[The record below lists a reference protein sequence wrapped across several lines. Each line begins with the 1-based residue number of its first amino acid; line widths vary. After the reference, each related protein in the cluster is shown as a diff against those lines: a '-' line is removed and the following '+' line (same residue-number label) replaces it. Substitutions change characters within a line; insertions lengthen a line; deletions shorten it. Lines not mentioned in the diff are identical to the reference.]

1 MNLGLGFA
9 ALFLWAFQF
18 VFSLSH
24 FTPVTF
30 LTFPFPVLSQLPHTR
45 WPLMPSM
52 PNKDQSEQVSTEGT
66 ISKRIEKKQV
76 EERVAIGAHVVY
88 ETIRRE
94 GEDEL
99 IRPAAALAWSALAAG
114 LSMGFSF
121 IAEAL
126 LAAHLPDAPW
136 RPLISRAGYCV
147 GFLIVIL
154 GRQQL
159 FTENTLTVILP
170 LLLRKDLIT
179 LVRVLRLW
187 AVVLTA
193 NFVGTY
199 LFALTLGHIDLFSP
213 GVRQAFAEIGMAHL
227 GVGFGIIFTRAIFAG
242 WLIALMVWLL
252 PGAET
257 SRIAVIIIITYL
269 VGLGGLNH
277 IIAGSTTM
285 LYLVV
290 TKSISWGAYFTA
302 FFFPTLLGNI
312 VGGVS
317 LVAALGHAQVVG
329 GKD

>member
-1 MNLGLGFA
+1 MTKKPDKDEKE
-9 ALFLWAFQF
+9 
-18 VFSLSH
+18 SLPPDGS
-24 FTPVTF
+24 TIT
-30 LTFPFPVLSQLPHTR
+30 TR
-45 WPLMPSM
+45 A
-52 PNKDQSEQVSTEGT
+52 
-66 ISKRIEKKQV
+66 EKKQV
-76 EERVAIGAHVVY
+76 EERLAIGANVVY

-99 IRPAAALAWSALAAG
+99 ARPAAALAWSALAAG

-126 LAAHLPDAPW
+126 LSAHLPDAPW
-136 RPLISRAGYCV
+136 RPLISRLGYCI

-170 LLLRKDLIT
+170 LLLRKDLPT
-179 LVRVLRLW
+179 FLRVLRLW
-187 AVVLTA
+187 GVVLAA
-193 NFVGTY
+193 NFVGTL
-199 LFALTLGHIDLFSP
+199 LFASVIGHIQIFPAPVHQAFTAIGLGH
-213 GVRQAFAEIGMAHL
+213 L
-227 GVGFGIIFTRAIFAG
+227 GASFGITFTRAIFAG

-252 PGAET
+252 PGAE
-257 SRIAVIIIITYL
+257 SARISIVILITYI

-290 TKSISWGAYFTA
+290 THSISWGTYFTG
-302 FFFPTLLGNI
+302 FFFPTILGNI

-329 GKD
+329 GKE

>member
-1 MNLGLGFA
+1 MTKKPEKDEKE
-9 ALFLWAFQF
+9 
-18 VFSLSH
+18 SL
-24 FTPVTF
+24 PA
-30 LTFPFPVLSQLPHTR
+30 
-45 WPLMPSM
+45 
-52 PNKDQSEQVSTEGT
+52 DGGT
-66 ISKRIEKKQV
+66 ITTRAEKKQV
-76 EERVAIGAHVVY
+76 EERLAIGAHVVY

-99 IRPAAALAWSALAAG
+99 ARPAAALAWSALAAG

-126 LAAHLPDAPW
+126 LTAYLPDANW
-136 RPLISRAGYCV
+136 RPLISRLGYCI

-170 LLLRKDLIT
+170 LLLRKDLPT
-179 LVRVLRLW
+179 FLRVFRLW
-187 AVVLTA
+187 GIVLSA
-193 NFVGTY
+193 NFIGTF
-199 LFALTLGHIDLFSP
+199 LFATVIGHIQIFPDP
-213 GVRQAFAEIGMAHL
+213 VHQAFTSIGMSHL
-227 GVGFGIIFTRAIFAG
+227 GASFGIAFTRAIFAG

-252 PGAET
+252 PGAE
-257 SRIAVIIIITYL
+257 SARVSIIIIITYL

-290 TKSISWGAYFTA
+290 THSISWGAYFTN
-302 FFFPTLLGNI
+302 FFFPTVLGNI

-329 GKD
+329 GKE

>member
-1 MNLGLGFA
+1 MPKKSEKPETD
-9 ALFLWAFQF
+9 AL
-18 VFSLSH
+18 
-24 FTPVTF
+24 
-30 LTFPFPVLSQLPHTR
+30 
-45 WPLMPSM
+45 PS
-52 PNKDQSEQVSTEGT
+52 DGGT
-66 ISKRIEKKQV
+66 ISTRVEKKQV

-88 ETIRRE
+88 EAIRRE

-99 IRPAAALAWSALAAG
+99 HRPASALAWSALAAG

-126 LAAHLPDAPW
+126 LSAHLPDAPW
-136 RPLISRAGYCV
+136 RPLVSRLGYCV

-179 LVRVLRLW
+179 FVRVARLW
-187 AVVLTA
+187 AVVLSA
-193 NFVGTY
+193 NFVGTL
-199 LFALTLGHIDLFSP
+199 LFALALGYVHLFPPHVQEAFTTLGMD
-213 GVRQAFAEIGMAHL
+213 HL
-227 GVGFGIIFTRAIFAG
+227 GASFGIIFTRAIFAG

-252 PGAET
+252 PGAE
-257 SRIAVIIIITYL
+257 SARISVIIILTYL

-290 TKSISWGAYFTA
+290 THSISWGTYFTG

-312 VGGVS
+312 VGGTS

-329 GKD
+329 GKE

>member
-1 MNLGLGFA
+1 MTKKLDKTKNDPIPA
-9 ALFLWAFQF
+9 
-18 VFSLSH
+18 
-24 FTPVTF
+24 
-30 LTFPFPVLSQLPHTR
+30 
-45 WPLMPSM
+45 
-52 PNKDQSEQVSTEGT
+52 EGT
-66 ISKRIEKKQV
+66 ITTRVELKQV
-76 EERVAIGAHVVY
+76 EERIAIGAHVVY

-99 IRPAAALAWSALAAG
+99 HRPAAALAWSALAAG

-121 IAEAL
+121 VAEAL
-126 LAAHLPDAPW
+126 LQSHLPDTPW
-136 RPLISRAGYCV
+136 RPLISRLGYCL

-179 LVRVLRLW
+179 FSRVLRLW
-187 AVVLTA
+187 GVVLA
-193 NFVGTY
+193 LNLVGTY
-199 LFALTLGHIDLFSP
+199 LFALVLGSVAIFPAQIHQTFT
-213 GVRQAFAEIGMAHL
+213 AIGLSHL
-227 GVGFGIIFTRAIFAG
+227 GASFGITFARAIFAG

-252 PGAET
+252 PGAE
-257 SRIAVIIIITYL
+257 SARVSIIIIITYL

-290 TKSISWGAYFTA
+290 THSISWATYFTG
-302 FFFPTLLGNI
+302 FFFPTILGNI
-312 VGGVS
+312 LGGVS

-329 GKD
+329 GKE